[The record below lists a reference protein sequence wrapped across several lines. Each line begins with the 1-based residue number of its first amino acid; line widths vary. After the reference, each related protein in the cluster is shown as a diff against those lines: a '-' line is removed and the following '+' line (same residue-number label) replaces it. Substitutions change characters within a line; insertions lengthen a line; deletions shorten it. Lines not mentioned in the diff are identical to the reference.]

1 MPRREDHPDRDS
13 QRRLERFDAAL
24 RRWAERPAP
33 PPPAW
38 PPARSAEPPS
48 RAGAR
53 RAAPRWQLAAASLA
67 LVALLGLGFLL
78 RPRSAPPTDGPAATA
93 AAAPVAAVASADEV
107 LVLWLDPE
115 TPLYLTLPAAAE
127 AAGDER
133 STR

>member
-1 MPRREDHPDRDS
+1 MPRREDHPDQDS
-13 QRRLERFDAAL
+13 RRQLERFDAAL

-38 PPARSAEPPS
+38 PPPRSPAPSS

-53 RAAPRWQLAAASLA
+53 HAALRWRLAAASLA
-67 LVALLGLGFLL
+67 LVALAGAGFLL
-78 RPRSAPPTDGPAATA
+78 RPRSAPPIETPAATT

-107 LVLWLDPE
+107 LVLWLDSE

-127 AAGDER
+127 AAGEER